1 MSDENGKNSVQN
13 HDALMAQ
20 VELLSQKMGLPKNG
34 DRTVLILKSSEED
47 PKEKTLKLI
56 SGSWDNEGPWFIVD
70 EKNKIHTALPVEV
83 TVKLLESLRRAQEEN
98 FNLKLEKSIWQNVP
112 IDFEDVWV
120 VAMDEIKKMA
130 KESKDKN
137 ILSINV
143 DKLVKK
149 IKKEHPNLFIDMQ
162 KIFLQQQ
169 QLMQNE

>member
-1 MSDENGKNSVQN
+1 MGDENGKNSVQN

-20 VELLSQKMGLPKNG
+20 VELLSQRMGLPKG
-34 DRTVLILKSSEED
+34 EERTVLVLKGGEIPE
-47 PKEKTLKLI
+47 EKTLKLI
-56 SGSWDNEGPWFIVD
+56 SGSWDSEGPWFIVD
-70 EKNKIHTALPVEV
+70 EKNKIHTVLPVEV
-83 TVKLLESLRRAQEEN
+83 TVKLIESLRKAQEEN

-120 VAMDEIKKMA
+120 VAMEEIKKMA
-130 KESKDKN
+130 KESKEKN

-149 IKKEHPNLFIDMQ
+149 IKKEHPNLFVDMQ
-162 KIFLQQQ
+162 KLFLQQQ

>member
-1 MSDENGKNSVQN
+1 MSGENDKNSIQN

-20 VELLSQKMGLPKNG
+20 VELLSQRLGLPKNG
-34 DRTVLILKSSEED
+34 EKTVLVLKDGENPE
-47 PKEKTLKLI
+47 EKTLKLI
-56 SGSWDNEGPWFIVD
+56 SGSWDHEGPWFLVD
-70 EKNKIHTALPVEV
+70 EKNKIHTVLPVEV
-83 TVKLLESLRRAQEEN
+83 TVKLIESLRKAQEEN

-120 VAMDEIKKMA
+120 VAMEEIRKMA
-130 KESKDKN
+130 RESKDKN

-162 KIFLQQQ
+162 KLFLQQQ